1 MDLLDKNYLESSP
14 QLKDFINTL
23 PGNFVSIFVFI
34 LIVSG
39 NYLGELF
46 PCEVQN
52 LFTNNMYAKHILG
65 FLTLMFFVTTTLPE
79 FKEYNILLFTG
90 GLYIFFLI
98 MSKMDSVVWLLTFG
112 LVGVIYIIHSY
123 QKTLLPEEEEEKNE
137 GFTSFEGEK
146 KEVKKDN
153 KKMVLYNQLDTIK
166 IVLSVIVS
174 LSTIFGTLSYLGE
187 KKIEYGKK
195 FEYSRFFFGVP
206 NCRGKSP
213 PSMGYLHNIMAAF
226 K

>member
-1 MDLLDKNYLESSP
+1 MDLLDNKYLEGTP

-46 PCEVQN
+46 PCEIQK
-52 LFTNNMYAKHILG
+52 LFNENMYAKHILG

-79 FKEYNILLFTG
+79 FKEYNIVLFTS
-90 GLYIFFLI
+90 GLYLFFLF
-98 MSKMDSVVWLLTFG
+98 MAKMDSTIWLFTFG
-112 LVGVIYIIHSY
+112 LVGVIYIVHSY
-123 QKTLLPEEEEEKNE
+123 QKTLLPEKKQEKNE

-146 KEVKKDN
+146 KEEKKDN
-153 KKMVLYNQLDTIK
+153 KMVLYDQLATTK
-166 IVLSVIVS
+166 IALSLIA
-174 LSTIFGTLSYLGE
+174 LFSTIFGTLSYLGE
-187 KKIEYGKK
+187 KKIEYGTK
-195 FEYSRFFFGVP
+195 FTLSKFFFGVP

-213 PSMGYLHNIMAAF
+213 ANMGYLHNIMAAF

>member
-1 MDLLDKNYLESSP
+1 MDILDNKLLNNNA
-14 QLKDFINTL
+14 QLKDFLQTL

-52 LFTNNMYAKHILG
+52 LFSNNMYAKHILG

-79 FKEYNILLFTG
+79 FKEYNILLFTA
-90 GLYIFFLI
+90 GLYVFFLV
-98 MSKMDSVVWLLTFG
+98 MSKMDSAVWLFTFG
-112 LVGVIYIIHSY
+112 LVGIIYVIHSY
-123 QKTLLPEEEEEKNE
+123 QKTLLPEEKKDE
-137 GFTSFEGEK
+137 GFTSFEEENKEK
-146 KEVKKDN
+146 KKN
-153 KKMVLYNQLDTIK
+153 TNMVLYNQLDSTK
-166 IVLSVIVS
+166 IVLSFVVFFC
-174 LSTIFGTLSYLGE
+174 TIFGTLSYLGE

-195 FEYSRFFFGVP
+195 FKLSTFFMGIP

-213 PSMGYLHNIMAAF
+213 PNMGYLHNIKAAF